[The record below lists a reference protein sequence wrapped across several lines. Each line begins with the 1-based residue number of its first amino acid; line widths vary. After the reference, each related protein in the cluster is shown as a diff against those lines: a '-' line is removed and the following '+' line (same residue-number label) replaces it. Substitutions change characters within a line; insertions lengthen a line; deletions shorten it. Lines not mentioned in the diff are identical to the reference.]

1 MNRELA
7 ELVGVLLGDGSLG
20 VYSSKVNGKNKIQYR
35 IKITL
40 NSEKDR
46 DYSGYIIRLMT
57 VIFKQKPLIYK
68 RKGENTLDIYLL
80 GRKHLNYLIKQGL
93 VLAPKWDRALI
104 PKRFLHP
111 PLDKLVLRGYMD
123 TDGCIAVVN
132 NNGIRYP
139 RIEMKICPSPMQQQL
154 IEIMAS
160 NRFQPQ
166 VNHLERGKVRVV
178 LAGKEKL
185 RKWFDNIGFS
195 NERNLMVARSFLS
208 PHV

>member
-1 MNRELA
+1 MKRELS
-7 ELVGVLLGDGSLG
+7 ELVGILLGDGSLG
-20 VYSSKVNGKNKIQYR
+20 VYSSKVDGKNKIQYR

-46 DYSGYIIRLMT
+46 DYSRYIIRLMT

-80 GRKHLNYLIKQGL
+80 GRKHLNYLLNQGL

-104 PKRFLHP
+104 PNKFLCS
-111 PLDKLVLRGYMD
+111 PLDKLILRGYMD

-132 NNGIRYP
+132 NNGNRYP

-154 IEIMAS
+154 IDIMAS
-160 NRFQPQ
+160 NGFQPQ
-166 VNHLERGKVRVV
+166 VNNLERGKVRVV

-195 NERNLMVARSFLS
+195 NERNLKVARSFFS
-208 PHV
+208 PYV